1 MAEVLWGQLSGGHQS
16 LTLEDF
22 FHCYKPQEIP
32 RSKGFYNF
40 VCRWAALRLVSDM
53 LDSNRQWK
61 ARFFFL

>member
-32 RSKGFYNF
+32 DPR
-40 VCRWAALRLVSDM
+40 VSTI
-53 LDSNRQWK
+53 LCVVG
-61 ARFFFL
+61 LP